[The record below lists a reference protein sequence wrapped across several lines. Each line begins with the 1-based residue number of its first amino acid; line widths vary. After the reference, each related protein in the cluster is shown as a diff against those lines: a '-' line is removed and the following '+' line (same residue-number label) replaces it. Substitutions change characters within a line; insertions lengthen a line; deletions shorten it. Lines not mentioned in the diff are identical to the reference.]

1 MDASLPLSYAVLL
14 LRAAGITVGISWLA
28 LLCGAVIGCLLGLLT
43 QSRSRA
49 LRWAA
54 TTYTEVFRSIPI
66 LLLMFFSYYG
76 LPLITGHDLSA
87 FGAATVALTLEA
99 SSLMAEVARASLESV
114 GKGQREA
121 AASLGLRPWPT
132 LRLVVAPQ
140 AARVALPPSV
150 GVYIA
155 TLKDSSV
162 ASVIGYLELTKTGLL
177 IRETSPFG
185 MEALAGISILY
196 FAINLAISVVGSS
209 LERKLGSRLGP
220 DAGRQ
225 GSRAGS
231 GRAALATRSDEATPS

>member
-1 MDASLPLSYAVLL
+1 MVASVPLSYALLL

-28 LLCGAVIGCLLGLLT
+28 LICGAVIGCILGLMT

-54 TTYTEVFRSIPI
+54 TTYTELFRSIPI

-76 LPLITGHDLSA
+76 LPLIVGHDLSA
-87 FGAATVALTLEA
+87 FAAATVALTLEA

-114 GKGQREA
+114 GKGQRDA
-121 AASLGLRPWPT
+121 AASLGLRPWQT

-185 MEALAGISILY
+185 MEALAGVSILY
-196 FAINLAISVVGSS
+196 FAINLAISVVGGS
-209 LERKLGSRLGP
+209 LERKLGTGLGP
-220 DAGRQ
+220 HAGRHGPQ
-225 GSRAGS
+225 AGS
-231 GRAALATRSDEATPS
+231 GREARAAPSDMATPL